1 MPPPQ
6 PPNQHQPMSLLD
18 RLKQKAEADNRN
30 YLTEHHEALQPS
42 LSAVRCPGCG
52 AGRSRASDLRQCAFC
67 GHRFL
72 ADDVGRG
79 IAPKDPGR
87 SPA

>member
-1 MPPPQ
+1 MPQ
-6 PPNQHQPMSLLD
+6 PPNENKSMSLLD

-30 YLTEHHEALQPS
+30 YLTEQHEPLQAS
-42 LSAVRCPGCG
+42 LSAVHCPSCG
-52 AGRSRASDLRQCAFC
+52 AGRSHASDLRLCAYC

-79 IAPKDPGR
+79 VAAKQAGR